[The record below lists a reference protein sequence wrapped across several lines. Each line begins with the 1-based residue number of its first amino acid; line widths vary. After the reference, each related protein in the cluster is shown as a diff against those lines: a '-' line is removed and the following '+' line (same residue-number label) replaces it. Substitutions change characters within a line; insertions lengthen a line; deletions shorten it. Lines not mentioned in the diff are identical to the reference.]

1 MQVIWCYGN
10 IAGESLALRNSIL
23 MDGVVV
29 PMALALDQAEANS
42 SAMRNISWCL
52 ANFMKGD
59 ELPQYELVAP
69 GIPALIRALQ
79 RTELEEVI
87 VDVTWGFSFITRESN
102 QAALNCMVANGSIPK
117 LL

>member
-1 MQVIWCYGN
+1 M
-10 IAGESLALRNSIL
+10 ALRDAIL
-23 MDGVVV
+23 ADNVVT
-29 PMALALDQAEANS
+29 PMAMALDLAEANS

-69 GIPALIRALQ
+69 AIPALVRALQ

-87 VDVTWGFSFITRESN
+87 IDVTWGFSFITRDSN
-102 QAALNCMVANGSIPK
+102 MEALKCMVTSGSIPK